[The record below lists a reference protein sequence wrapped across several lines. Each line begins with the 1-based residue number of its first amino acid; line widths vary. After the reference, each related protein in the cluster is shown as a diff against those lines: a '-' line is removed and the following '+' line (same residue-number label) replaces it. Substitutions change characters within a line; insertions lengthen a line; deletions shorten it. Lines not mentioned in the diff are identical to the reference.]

1 TNPAL
6 PTSKRGYSATITQT
20 DAAGHSG
27 SAKQAWA

>member
-1 TNPAL
+1 
-6 PTSKRGYSATITQT
+6 RGYSATITQT